1 MQRMATF
8 PSQRSWRFTV
18 TFPSLRGSPDWI
30 AMRILETSGTQEV
43 ETEETAEDPD
53 EVPEPV
59 EDHELVELED
69 VNVEEKEKTDEDE
82 ESDDGKR
89 GKPGVPK
96 IGAPESK
103 PRVRRAVCQFSFT
116 FHAPKRLIRSML
128 AFGPP
133 PEGLSPANGTPIPS
147 SISSMSVLP
156 AS

>member
-1 MQRMATF
+1 MQRMAPF

-59 EDHELVELED
+59 EDHELVELE
-69 VNVEEKEKTDEDE
+69 DEDE